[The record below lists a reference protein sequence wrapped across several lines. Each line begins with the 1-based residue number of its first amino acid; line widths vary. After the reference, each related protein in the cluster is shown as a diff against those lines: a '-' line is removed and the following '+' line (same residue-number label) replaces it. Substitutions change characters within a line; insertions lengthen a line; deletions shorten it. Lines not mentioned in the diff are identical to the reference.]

1 MTKNSVLGAGAVF
14 FAALFF
20 YGALWA
26 APLEVAENNHVPPV
40 IDFKTDT
47 INTVVIDPGHGGG
60 DWGVTI
66 RGTHE
71 KDINLKIA
79 RLAAE
84 KINSGEKGI
93 RAILT
98 RKEDDFLRA
107 EARAGF
113 ANKNNASVFIS
124 IHCDY
129 VPGTGA
135 EGYKIYYMRG
145 LPLSGETEKNEEADK
160 EGGKGKIRVKR
171 WGEVQ
176 RYHINESL
184 ELAGYISQ
192 YMQAA
197 LMPEE
202 SSVTGNDRD
211 DLLPFVTR
219 REMGVRSYMLAG
231 VDAPAIQVEVGNMNN
246 KRDLSF
252 LKDEKIYDRVA
263 YHIKEGVIHYF
274 RDKETE
280 EGKTEEYY

>member
-1 MTKNSVLGAGAVF
+1 MRKNSVLGAVF
-14 FAALFF
+14 FVFLFF
-20 YGALWA
+20 GGALWA
-26 APLEVAENNHVPPV
+26 ASEEVAENNHVPPV
-40 IDFKTDT
+40 IDFKAGT

-107 EARAGF
+107 KARAGF

-129 VPGTGA
+129 VPAAGA

-145 LPLSGETEKNEEADK
+145 LPLSEEKGEKEAEGKADEKEK
-160 EGGKGKIRVKR
+160 VKVKK
-171 WGEVQ
+171 WAEVQ

-219 REMGVRSYMLAG
+219 REMGVRSYILAG

-246 KRDLSF
+246 ERDLSF
-252 LKDEKIYDRVA
+252 LREEEIYDRVA

-274 RDKETE
+274 RDREIEK
-280 EGKTEEYY
+280 GKTEEYY

>member
-1 MTKNSVLGAGAVF
+1 MKKNSVSGAGAVF

-20 YGALWA
+20 FGALWA
-26 APLEVAENNHVPPV
+26 APLEVVENNHFPPV

-66 RGTHE
+66 RGAHE

-84 KINSGEKGI
+84 KINSAEEGI
-93 RAILT
+93 RALLT

-129 VPGTGA
+129 IPGPGA
-135 EGYKIYYMRG
+135 EGYKIYYMSG
-145 LPLSGETEKNEEADK
+145 PPLSEEKEENEEEGK
-160 EGGKGKIRVKR
+160 ENGKAKIKVKK

-176 RYHINESL
+176 RYHINGSL

-219 REMGVRSYMLAG
+219 REMGVRSYVLAG
-231 VDAPAIQVEVGNMNN
+231 VDSPAIQVEIGNMNN
-246 KRDLSF
+246 SRDLSF
-252 LKDEKIYDRVA
+252 LRDEEVYDRVA

-274 RDKETE
+274 RDREIG